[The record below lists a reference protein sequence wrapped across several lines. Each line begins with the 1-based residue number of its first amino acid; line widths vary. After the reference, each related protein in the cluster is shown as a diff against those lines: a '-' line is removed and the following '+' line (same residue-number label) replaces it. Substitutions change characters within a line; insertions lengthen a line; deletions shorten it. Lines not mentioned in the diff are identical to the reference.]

1 MRLRKKRRQPA
12 GGGARS
18 DGTPARAPPS
28 EGAAVAA
35 APAFD
40 AQATRDKIRAE
51 HAKHAKNYR
60 DAGAENCTWTMD
72 APDLQKELKAYS
84 AWALAKYP
92 APGAP
97 LHPVKIA
104 EYVKEVYGKNI
115 TDGKWKY
122 STAQQH
128 LVKMGF
134 IWRHM
139 LASDPATRAVQ
150 NTVCPPYPPAL
161 GAIPCVKQAMS
172 LAASAGAR
180 VHAAQPII
188 ATIETRIRRGDMLA
202 ILDSMRSMTPT
213 MPHLAMEANLAL
225 SAMLG
230 YRGNNMRALRAV
242 HLLVDTIEVG
252 ESETYAALC
261 TTVRQAK
268 KFSSTGNAEDRR
280 GGALRHRDIALCGI
294 GRLALLWMFH
304 AVSDED
310 SGLRFD
316 DFNDLPKLRE
326 RPAFASS
333 YSKKEG
339 YSQPSSGVTTVAIT
353 AAKKRCGRES
363 TDKATHLGRL
373 AFAKKAKAYDV
384 DEAQIAAQGGWTNAS
399 SGKKSKVFSSC
410 YDMELGHRALKASA
424 GVDPM
429 CSAAEY
435 DTSVPRSTLVVPGD
449 VFNAAAAIFLPSALA
464 YEAAHRGEHRGA
476 PAKNPHLECDRLIKL
491 LKYLLVVM
499 LTDAPFHL
507 ARDDKHPVLQHRF
520 FASPLWMSF
529 ADGEEVAAVFAAV
542 ARSKREPRPISSML
556 CAAIATPLTAIGA
569 ATARI
574 EQRLQGGASGSSSS
588 SSAAAGAA
596 GAAGAAVAAATSP
609 VSRGLRS
616 PPRTST
622 TGKEIPFLQTLKTIS
637 CATEGGGGGFQRV
650 LGMWIR
656 GDSGR
661 TALRDIDFGRARDR
675 SANDNIKLNLLRR
688 LFNIIERRAQSVRG
702 GVSSAGSHSPSFGAM
717 RDDAD
722 RRLLIAAKR
731 LDVLVAAMVPQP
743 ANMRAF
749 MKLVDTPGART
760 MSNAQRRPFH
770 AYFPLETRRS
780 KSRKK
785 KTVVAPRGSGESWES
800 SESDGE

>member
-1 MRLRKKRRQPA
+1 MRSRKKRKQPA

-18 DGTPARAPPS
+18 DGAPARAPPS

-40 AQATRDKIRAE
+40 PQAARDKIRAE
-51 HAKHAKNYR
+51 HAKYAKNYR

-150 NTVCPPYPPAL
+150 NTVCPPYPQAL

-180 VHAAQPII
+180 VHAARPII
-188 ATIETRIRRGDMLA
+188 ATIETRMRRGDMLA

-353 AAKKRCGRES
+353 TAKKRCGRES

-373 AFAKKAKAYDV
+373 AFAKKAKAYD
-384 DEAQIAAQGGWTNAS
+384 AARAKRKAEKPVVTLRRRPSWRRGCMVLTSWAARSRSSTATTTATSTFARAS
-399 SGKKSKVFSSC
+399 PPPTRMTPRAMTQTA
-410 YDMELGHRALKASA
+410 MER
-424 GVDPM
+424 V
-429 CSAAEY
+429 
-435 DTSVPRSTLVVPGD
+435 RSTSFSRFTTASNRSRCHSSRRKTRRWSACVARVSGRRARSPRCATHRLRQ
-449 VFNAAAAIFLPSALA
+449 PSARSR
-464 YEAAHRGEHRGA
+464 AA
-476 PAKNPHLECDRLIKL
+476 
-491 LKYLLVVM
+491 
-499 LTDAPFHL
+499 
-507 ARDDKHPVLQHRF
+507 
-520 FASPLWMSF
+520 S
-529 ADGEEVAAVFAAV
+529 
-542 ARSKREPRPISSML
+542 
-556 CAAIATPLTAIGA
+556 
-569 ATARI
+569 
-574 EQRLQGGASGSSSS
+574 
-588 SSAAAGAA
+588 
-596 GAAGAAVAAATSP
+596 
-609 VSRGLRS
+609 
-616 PPRTST
+616 
-622 TGKEIPFLQTLKTIS
+622 
-637 CATEGGGGGFQRV
+637 
-650 LGMWIR
+650 
-656 GDSGR
+656 
-661 TALRDIDFGRARDR
+661 
-675 SANDNIKLNLLRR
+675 
-688 LFNIIERRAQSVRG
+688 
-702 GVSSAGSHSPSFGAM
+702 
-717 RDDAD
+717 
-722 RRLLIAAKR
+722 
-731 LDVLVAAMVPQP
+731 
-743 ANMRAF
+743 
-749 MKLVDTPGART
+749 
-760 MSNAQRRPFH
+760 
-770 AYFPLETRRS
+770 
-780 KSRKK
+780 
-785 KTVVAPRGSGESWES
+785 
-800 SESDGE
+800 